1 MVFGVYLY
9 DSISARQRLKEI
21 EEKKYF
27 KPDKELTFNGITISK
42 NANNF
47 LYKVLEVNT

>member
-9 DSISARQRLKEI
+9 DSVSARQRLKEI

-27 KPDKELTFNGITISK
+27 SDNKELTFNGITVSR